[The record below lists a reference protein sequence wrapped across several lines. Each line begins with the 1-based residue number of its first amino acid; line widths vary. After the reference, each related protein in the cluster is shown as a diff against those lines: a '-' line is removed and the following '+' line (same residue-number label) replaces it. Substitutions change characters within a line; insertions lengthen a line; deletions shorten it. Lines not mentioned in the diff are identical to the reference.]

1 MDASKRDELIE
12 RLAQIEVD
20 MDIVRK
26 RMTTEVESLDR
37 LLNSVDELNS
47 LGKQRDSIK
56 AELGG

>member
-1 MDASKRDELIE
+1 MDASRRDELIE

-26 RMTTEVESLDR
+26 RMIAEVESLDR
-37 LLNSVDELNS
+37 LLNSVDEINA
-47 LGKQRDSIK
+47 LGQQRDSIK